1 MIGYATLGG
10 NPPTTPI
17 YRIPMAKNCKSPRP
31 AEPLKHLSAACL
43 AGILAAA
50 AMAFAPATM
59 AAPADPAA
67 ARVDAFDH
75 ALIDAMKAGPALGVK
90 GRARKL
96 ATVVA
101 ATFDL
106 STMTRFAVGP
116 KWADMT
122 AAQRDSLIAAFT
134 RLTVA
139 SYAHNFD
146 SFGGERFDLD
156 PNVQARGADK
166 IVQCKLVPP
175 HDKPVALVYR
185 MRQTADGWKVIDV
198 YYDGISQLTT
208 RRSDFAQP
216 VALGGAD
223 GLVGHLD
230 ALTNKLLR

>member
-1 MIGYATLGG
+1 M
-10 NPPTTPI
+10 PI
-17 YRIPMAKNCKSPRP
+17 NSVFSTSAR
-31 AEPLKHLSAACL
+31 PLKPLFAACL
-43 AGILAAA
+43 AGILAVVAL
-50 AMAFAPATM
+50 AFAPAAV
-59 AAPADPAA
+59 AAPLDPAA

-75 ALIDAMKAGPALGVK
+75 ALLDAMKAGSTLGVK

-96 ATVVA
+96 APAVA

-116 KWADMT
+116 KWGDMT
-122 AAQRDSLIAAFT
+122 AAQRASLIAAFT

-146 SFGGERFDLD
+146 SFSGERFDLD

-175 HDKPVALVYR
+175 RDKPVALVYR

-216 VALGGAD
+216 VASGGAD
-223 GLVGHLD
+223 GLLGHLD
-230 ALTNKLLR
+230 ALTDKLLK